1 MGVDE
6 DVHVGGDG
14 FSAMDLF
21 QKYSGG
27 TAYTYDDLICL
38 PGHIGFGVNEVSLET
53 KLTKKISL
61 RLPFVSSPMDTVT
74 ESEMAINMALQGGI
88 GIIHYN
94 NTVEEQASLVRTVKR
109 FKNGFITDPI
119 VLSPRHTI
127 ADVDRIKAEHGF
139 SGIPITV
146 DGKMGSRLVGFV
158 SNRDVDFLE
167 DRSRPLSEVMTRD
180 LVVGQEWCTL
190 SEANRTLRQSKKGKL
205 PIVNENY
212 ELISLCSRN
221 DLKKNRDFPLASKE
235 PTSKQL
241 LVGAAISTRPH
252 DRIRL
257 QALMQQGVDCIVID
271 SSQGDSTFQ
280 LDFVNEIKREHGDAI
295 QVIGGNVVTSSQ
307 CLHLIKA
314 GVDGLRI
321 GMGVGSIC
329 TTQEVCAVG
338 RAQATAVY
346 HCAKTASVHGVP
358 IIADGGISSSG
369 QICKA
374 LALGA
379 STVMMGSML
388 AGCEESPG
396 QYYFQDGIRLKKYR
410 GMGSMEAMEKGSS
423 KRYFADSKD
432 TVKVAQGVSGAVVD
446 KGSVS
451 RYLPYVA
458 QGVRHGLQDIGVK
471 SVPELHAALRGQTL
485 RFELRTHAAQ
495 REGSVHGL
503 YTYEKRL
510 F

>member
-1 MGVDE
+1 MDLE
-6 DVHVGGDG
+6 LGGDG
-14 FSAMDLF
+14 CSAEELF
-21 QKYSGG
+21 CQHGRG
-27 TAYTYDDLICL
+27 TAFTYDDLICL
-38 PGHIGFGVNEVSLET
+38 PGHVGFGVGEVTLET

-61 RLPFVSSPMDTVT
+61 QLPFVSSPMDTVT

-94 NTVEEQASLVRTVKR
+94 NSIEEQAAHVRTVKR
-109 FKNGFITDPI
+109 FKNGFITDPL
-119 VLSPRHTI
+119 VLSPNHTI
-127 ADVDRIKAEHGF
+127 ADVDRIKAENGF
-139 SGIPITV
+139 AGIPITI
-146 DGKMGSRLVGFV
+146 DGQMGSKLVGFV

-167 DRSRPLSEVMTRD
+167 DRTRKLSEVMTTD
-180 LVVGQEWCTL
+180 LVVGQERCTL
-190 SEANRTLRQSKKGKL
+190 SEANQILRESKKGKL
-205 PIVNENY
+205 PIVNDNY

-241 LVGAAISTRPH
+241 LVGAALGTRPH
-252 DRIRL
+252 DRERL
-257 QALMQQGVDCIVID
+257 KALVAQGVDCVVID
-271 SSQGDSTFQ
+271 SSQGDSIYQ
-280 LDFVNEIKREHGDAI
+280 LEFVNEMKREYGDAL

-307 CLHLIKA
+307 VLHLIKA

-338 RAQATAVY
+338 RAQATAVF
-346 HCAKTASVHGVP
+346 HSARAAAAHGVP

-369 QICKA
+369 HITKA
-374 LALGA
+374 LSLGA
-379 STVMMGSML
+379 STCMMGSML

-396 QYYFQDGIRLKKYR
+396 NYYFQDGIRLKKYR
-410 GMGSMEAMEKGSS
+410 GMGSVEAMEQGSA
-423 KRYFADSKD
+423 KRYFANTND

-451 RYLPYVA
+451 RFLPYVA
-458 QGVRHGLQDIGVK
+458 QGVRHGFQDLGVK
-471 SVPELHAALRGQTL
+471 SVAELHSGLYKGDV

-495 REGSVHGL
+495 REGSVHSL